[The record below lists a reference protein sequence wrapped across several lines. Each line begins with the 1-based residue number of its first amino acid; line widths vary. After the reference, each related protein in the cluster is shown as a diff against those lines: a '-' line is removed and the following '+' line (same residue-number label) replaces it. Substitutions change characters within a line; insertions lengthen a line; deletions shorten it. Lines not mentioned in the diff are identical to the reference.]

1 VAPQHDSSTTV
12 TRPLHFDQWSRFD
25 ISEDV
30 VLGINDWHRADG
42 SQIYQ
47 PVDTRHP
54 GWQRFTS
61 WDDLGPWGQQLRARE
76 TKIVYLSPDGRR
88 LWRLAGSWRGAEGVV
103 LDQKLQ
109 GSMHVPFEQRY
120 SAGPYMIGEEL
131 ERTDYRKRVMNFGV
145 IIAPGVNYLARRRFP
160 DNEFAYRM
168 LEEKWWRDWPEHHA
182 EPGGFW
188 GEYTRTHGW
197 RWLRVRYGEHNDQT
211 LDLDPVA
218 YGNNAQAWSMTVH
231 AQFPFYSKR
240 PWTKVWKNDELNAQI
255 NGRNHGVIS
264 VVNRGDWPQWPKFII
279 EGATA
284 HEGDITIQD
293 GVTDRMVPLPRIYAS
308 DGMILVDTDPAAR
321 TLTGE
326 HDPIDTAFWKLIRN
340 SEVLDYLI
348 GDLTN
353 ADSGLPVG
361 RRMPGGI
368 GFASQIPAH
377 SNAKIKV
384 THTHANAKIT
394 CIVPQWFKS
403 GYA

>member
-1 VAPQHDSSTTV
+1 MTGIHPRSDAFNFQK
-12 TRPLHFDQWSRFD
+12 WSRFD
-25 ISEDV
+25 TSQDV

-47 PVDTRHP
+47 PVDSRHP

-61 WDDLGPWGQQLRARE
+61 WDDLGPWGRQLRAQQ
-76 TKIVYLSPDGRR
+76 TKHVYLSPDGRR
-88 LWRLAGSWRGAEGVV
+88 LWNLAGEWGGKEGVV
-103 LDQKLQ
+103 LQPKFK
-109 GSMHVPFEQRY
+109 GSQHVPFEQRY

-131 ERTDYRKRVMNFGV
+131 ERTDYRKRVFNLGV
-145 IIAPGVNYLARRRFP
+145 FIAPHVNYLARKRFP
-160 DNEFAYRM
+160 DTEFAYRM
-168 LEEKWWRDWPEHHA
+168 IEEKWWRDWPEHHA
-182 EPGGFW
+182 DPAGFW
-188 GEYTRTHGW
+188 GTFTRTHGW
-197 RWLRVRYGEHNDQT
+197 RWSRVRYGEFNDQE

-218 YGNNAQAWSMTVH
+218 FGNNAQAWSMTIH

-240 PWTKVWKNDELNAQI
+240 PWTKVWRNDELNAEV
-255 NGRNHGVIS
+255 NGRNHGSIS

-279 EGATA
+279 EGTSA
-284 HEGDITIQD
+284 HEGDVTIQD
-293 GVTDRMVPLPRIYAS
+293 GVTDRMVPLPRIFAS

-326 HDPIDTAFWKLIRN
+326 HDPIDTAFWKLFRN
-340 SEVLDYLI
+340 SEVLDYIL

-368 GFASQIPAH
+368 GFASQIPPH

-384 THTHANAKIT
+384 THTNPAAKIT
-394 CIVPQWFKS
+394 CVIPQWYKS
-403 GYA
+403 GFA